1 MNFQEPKVELLE
13 SESST
18 VYLYALF
25 RMFMQVCFVDFLCLI
40 HTRPD
45 GFRSLSWWIRKK
57 ADGSRR
63 RVIRLLY
70 IYNNV

>member
-1 MNFQEPKVELLE
+1 
-13 SESST
+13 
-18 VYLYALF
+18 
-25 RMFMQVCFVDFLCLI
+25 MFMQVCFVDFVCLI

-45 GFRSLSWWIRKK
+45 GFRSLSWWARKK